1 MAPAASLTPVDR
13 LDVLIQVD
21 NATDG
26 LSTTPANVESEFA
39 SVTRRGLRA
48 SSGRCLCC
56 AVHGLSCLITA
67 ERGGTRH
74 AVLFDSGPEDYAFE
88 RNTTRLGADLGSVES
103 IVLSHGHWDHSGA
116 MFLALHAIRARNGG
130 RTVPYYA
137 HPGMFHA
144 RAIRLPNGN
153 VRLMD
158 DVPGVD
164 DLTAH
169 GARVVCT
176 TEPQLVLDDMFYVSG
191 EIPRHTAYERGVPNQ
206 VRRTADGKGW
216 EPDELVT
223 DERWLAVNL
232 AGKGLVVFSACS
244 HAGIV
249 NVLTHARAVY
259 PDVPIHAV
267 FGGLHLSGPQEQA
280 IPQTVEAMKAF
291 SPAMIAAGHC
301 TGWRAMSA
309 LAGAFG
315 DKVLAPLAV
324 GKRYTL
330 AG

>member
-1 MAPAASLTPVDR
+1 MAPSASLTPVDR
-13 LDVLIQVD
+13 LDVLVLVD

-26 LSTTPANVESEFA
+26 LSTTPAGVETEFS

-67 ERGGTRH
+67 ERGGARH

-88 RNTTRLGADLGSVES
+88 RNTTRLGADLGTVES

-130 RTVPYYA
+130 CAVPYYA
-137 HPGMFHA
+137 HPGMFRS
-144 RAIRLPNGN
+144 RAVRLPDGN
-153 VRLMD
+153 LRLMD

-176 TEPQLVLDDMFYVSG
+176 TEPQLFLDEMFYVSG
-191 EIPRHTAYERGVPNQ
+191 EVPRLTSYECGVPGQ
-206 VRRTADGKGW
+206 VRRTADGADW
-216 EPDELVT
+216 EPDELVM

-244 HAGIV
+244 HAGII
-249 NVLTHARAVY
+249 NVLTHARATY
-259 PDVPIHAV
+259 PDVSIHAV

-280 IPQTVEAMKAF
+280 IPQTVDAMKAF

-301 TGWRAMSA
+301 TGWRAMAA

-330 AG
+330 AS

>member
-1 MAPAASLTPVDR
+1 MAPSASLTPVDR
-13 LDVLIQVD
+13 LDVLILVD

-26 LSTTPANVESEFA
+26 LSTAPANVESEFS

-130 RTVPYYA
+130 SAVPYYA
-137 HPGMFHA
+137 HPGMFRS
-144 RAIRLPNGN
+144 RAMRLANGN

-158 DVPGVD
+158 DVPGID

-169 GARVVCT
+169 GARVVST
-176 TEPQLVLDDMFYVSG
+176 TEPQRFLEDMFYVSG
-191 EIPRHTAYERGVPNQ
+191 EIPRVTAYERGLPGQ
-206 VRRTADGKGW
+206 VRRTADGKDW
-216 EPDELVT
+216 EPDELVA

-232 AGKGLVVFSACS
+232 AGNGLVVFSACS
-244 HAGIV
+244 HAGII
-249 NVLTHARAVY
+249 NVLTHARATF
-259 PDVPIHAV
+259 PGVPIHAV
-267 FGGLHLSGPQEQA
+267 LGGLHLSGTNEKV
-280 IPQTVEAMKAF
+280 IPQTVEDMRAF

-301 TGWRAMSA
+301 TGWRAMAA
-309 LAGAFG
+309 LASAFG

-324 GKRYTL
+324 GKRYTF